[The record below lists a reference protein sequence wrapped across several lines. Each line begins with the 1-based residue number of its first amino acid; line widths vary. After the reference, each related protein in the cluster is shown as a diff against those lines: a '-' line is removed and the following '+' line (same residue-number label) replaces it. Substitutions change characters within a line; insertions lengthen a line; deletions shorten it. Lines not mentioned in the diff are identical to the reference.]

1 MKIRLLHLIT
11 DLEVGGAPLFIKN
24 LVCGFDS
31 SRFDVRVACL
41 APEGPLAREL
51 REYGIPTHCLGARG
65 AWDIRVFYR
74 LAKLIN
80 QFRPDILHCT
90 LVHANVTGR
99 LVGRFCNVP
108 YIVATIQTAEQGKKW
123 HLTAENLTCRLSD
136 MTVCVSRSVH
146 YHTHRFSNV
155 PLSRLCVI
163 PNAIDCGR
171 FADARPVDPKEFNLS
186 PDKKKIIFVGRL
198 DPVKNIDILIRV
210 MNTISQKLDVQL
222 LILGDGPQRD
232 FLEQLTRNLRLS
244 HCIRFIGPRR
254 NVEQWLKLA
263 DIFVLP
269 SKWEGLSLSALEA
282 MAVGVPIVASKT
294 AGLTDIIQ
302 DGKTGLLV
310 PPGDVQSLSAAV
322 SRLINAPDFAR
333 RLAQAAQEHVRR
345 NFSLKAIVLAHTHL
359 YANRSTS
366 NIIHH

>member
-11 DLEVGGAPLFIKN
+11 DLEVGGAPLFVKN
-24 LVCGFDS
+24 LVCGFDPS
-31 SRFDVRVACL
+31 GFDVRVACL

-51 REYGIPTHCLGARG
+51 RARGIPTHCLGARG

-74 LAKLIN
+74 LAGLIN
-80 QFRPDILHCT
+80 RFRPDILHCT

-136 MTVCVSRSVH
+136 MTVCVSRSVFH
-146 YHTHRFSNV
+146 HTRRFSNV

-163 PNAIDCGR
+163 PNAIDCDR
-171 FADARPVDPKEFNLS
+171 FADARPVDPAKFDLP
-186 PDKKKIIFVGRL
+186 PDKINIIFVGRL
-198 DPVKNIDILIRV
+198 DPVKNIDILIRA
-210 MNTISQKLDVQL
+210 MKILSSRLNVQL
-222 LILGDGPQRD
+222 LILGDGPQHD
-232 FLEQLTRNLRLS
+232 FLEQLTRDLHLS
-244 HCIRFIGPRR
+244 HCVRFIGPRR
-254 NVEQWLKLA
+254 NVEQWLKSA

-282 MAVGVPIVASKT
+282 MAAGVPIVASRT

-302 DGKTGLLV
+302 NDKTGLLV
-310 PPGDVQSLSAAV
+310 PPGDVQGLSAAV
-322 SRLINAPDFAR
+322 SRLTSAPDLAC
-333 RLAQAAQEHVRR
+333 RLARAAQEHVRR
-345 NFSLKAIVLAHTHL
+345 NFSLDAIVLAHTHL
-359 YANRSTS
+359 YVSRSTS
-366 NIIHH
+366 NIIHR